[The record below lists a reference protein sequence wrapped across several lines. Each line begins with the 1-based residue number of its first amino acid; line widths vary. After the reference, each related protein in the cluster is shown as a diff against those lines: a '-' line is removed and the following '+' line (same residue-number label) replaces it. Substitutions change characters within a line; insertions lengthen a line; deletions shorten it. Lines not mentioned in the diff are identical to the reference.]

1 MAERATLVIVSALFV
16 FGYTAAALAGGS
28 PAAEREIARGH
39 ALLEAARLEATGEER
54 EALLSEA
61 VEAFKSG
68 YRWFGRGT
76 QVRSLLGAAQ
86 GYLMM
91 RAPRRVFP
99 FLWQA
104 TPLQRAERSAQQALV
119 MQPDNP
125 AAAFLLALVH
135 SRYAQA
141 AEDPSESAALS
152 RQYAL
157 QAAELGLPV
166 AVPGALEGDSPQR
179 YHLNDA
185 LLAFVHVDVRGTG
198 EPDDLL
204 LIYEKH
210 HDRCFGVVVAD
221 GKSYPL
227 TTDESTGS
235 LCSRGTFQGATVD
248 SQPPGAPRVVIFFR
262 QQGGNGEIA
271 FVWNGSGFDTLH

>member
-1 MAERATLVIVSALFV
+1 MAERATLAIVSALFV
-16 FGYTAAALAGGS
+16 FGYTAAAVAGGS

-39 ALLEAARLEATGEER
+39 ALLEAARLVSAGEQR
-54 EALLSEA
+54 EAMLSEA

-68 YRWFGRGT
+68 YRWFGRST

-119 MQPDNP
+119 MQPDSP
-125 AAAFLLALVH
+125 AAAFILALVH

-141 AEDPSESAALS
+141 AEDPSEADALS
-152 RQYAL
+152 RAYAL

-166 AVPGALEGDSPQR
+166 AVPGASPADAPQR
-179 YHLNDA
+179 YHLSDT
-185 LLAFVHVDVRGTG
+185 LLAFMHVDVRGTG

-204 LIYEKH
+204 FVYEKH
-210 HDRCFGVVVAD
+210 RDRCFGVVVAD

-227 TTDESTGS
+227 TADKSTGS
-235 LCSRGTFQGATVD
+235 LCSHGTFRGATVRV
-248 SQPPGAPRVVIFFR
+248 QPAGAPRVVILVR
-262 QQGGNGEIA
+262 QQGGQGEIA